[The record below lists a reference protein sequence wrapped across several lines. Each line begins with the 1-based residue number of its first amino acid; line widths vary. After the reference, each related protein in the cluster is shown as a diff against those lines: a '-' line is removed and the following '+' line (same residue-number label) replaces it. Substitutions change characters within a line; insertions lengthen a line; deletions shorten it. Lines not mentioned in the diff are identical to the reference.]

1 MKKCHISANPF
12 SIWGAVLKVTARK
25 TYPFRSFYKGRERIA
40 FYVISVL
47 GDESHIT
54 IYSDLIRKG
63 DSSIDSLGISKSEV
77 ESDEFRVRE
86 LLQKYLPKELAEAI
100 FKYARKDLGCKV
112 GFSLKA
118 YINWKERHM

>member
-1 MKKCHISANPF
+1 
-12 SIWGAVLKVTARK
+12 LKVTARK

-63 DSSIDSLGISKSEV
+63 SDIDSLGISKSEV

-86 LLQKYLPKELAEAI
+86 FLEEYLPKELAEAI
-100 FKYARKDLGCKV
+100 FKYARKDLGCKG

-118 YINWKERHM
+118 YINWREKRT

>member
-12 SIWGAVLKVTARK
+12 SIWGAALKITARK
-25 TYPFRSFYKGRERIA
+25 TYPFRSFYKGKERIA
-40 FYVISVL
+40 FYVVSVL

-63 DSSIDSLGISKSEV
+63 SEIDSLGISKSEV

-86 LLQKYLPKELAEAI
+86 FLEKYLPKELAEAI
-100 FKYARKDLGCKV
+100 FKYARKDLGCKA

-118 YINWKERHM
+118 YINWKEKRT